1 MAQRRPEQ
9 IAAFCIRARVI
20 VLAVIGVLTLFFLF
34 WATKARIHTEFD
46 DLMPLSHPYV
56 KVNQEFKESFGGS
69 NMVSIM
75 LEVKQGDIFHPEI
88 LHMIKDIQS
97 DLQMV
102 SGVNEFQII
111 SLASKKLRDIK
122 SGTDGIERVPLM
134 WPDVPKTQEETQ
146 ALKEMVL
153 SNRLVYGTYVSL
165 DLKSALIT
173 VDFIERQMQFDK
185 VFKEINEILAK
196 YKNGKVELSVVG
208 EPILQG
214 LIRSFLPQTIKIFLL
229 SIGFLGFLLF
239 IFFMRNFRGTF
250 VPLLAAVVSA
260 IWALGIASL
269 LGLNFDP
276 LGVVIAFLI
285 TARVISHSV
294 QSINRFDM
302 LIKDGVETPKAAAQA
317 SLGELFTPGILSVVT
332 DAGGILVVT
341 LAAIPMLQKVAT
353 IGAIWVSCISVTGV
367 ILTPVLMSYVRHPNR
382 YVHSLD
388 LNPFF
393 YRLLTGIARLSVSRF
408 RYVLFGSS
416 LLILLVCG
424 YYGTRITIGDANP
437 GSPLLWQDSDYNVAV
452 SEINSRFLGTD
463 RMFVVFR
470 GKEADALKE
479 PDVLRTMVKFQR
491 YIERQ
496 PEIGGTLSIA
506 DVIPVVK
513 RVLHEDNPRYEEVG
527 SDKPMNGE
535 LFFMFLTG
543 TEPGDLE
550 RFCDVKYTNASVTL
564 FFRDHKGTTIRTAI
578 ASIKEFMK
586 NEKMDFA
593 QIELC
598 GGLIGVLGSVNE
610 IIFSG
615 QVESIALALMVV
627 LITAAIAYR
636 SGSAGIYFM
645 LPVLL
650 SNAIT
655 FAFMAWSNIGLN
667 VNSLPVAA
675 LGIGLGVDYAIYMVD
690 SLKEEYSC
698 HGDMEKAIIH
708 ALNNAGRGVL
718 VTAVPLVACT
728 AIWYMFSSLRFQA
741 EMAILIAIWMG
752 VSALSALL
760 VMPATIVIMKPRFV
774 IGNVDHCMVHPELI
788 ADGKAA

>member
-1 MAQRRPEQ
+1 MTQRIPERV
-9 IAAFCIRARVI
+9 AAFCIRARFL
-20 VLAVIGVLTLFFLF
+20 VLVVIGLLTLFFLF
-34 WATKARIHTEFD
+34 CATKARIHTEFD
-46 DLMPLSHPYV
+46 DLMPLEHPYIQV
-56 KVNQEFKESFGGS
+56 HQEFKGSFGGS

-75 LEVKQGDIFHPEI
+75 LKVRDGDIFQTPVLE
-88 LHMIKDIQS
+88 MIKRLQD
-97 DLQMV
+97 DLLMV

-122 SGTDGIERVPLM
+122 AGTEGIERLPLM
-134 WPDVPKTQEETQ
+134 WPAVPETPEAIQE
-146 ALKEMVL
+146 LKERVL
-153 SNRLVYGTYVSL
+153 SNRLVYGTYVSM

-185 VFKEINEILAK
+185 VYKEINEILARYDDPSIK
-196 YKNGKVELSVVG
+196 ISVVG

-214 LIRSFLPQTIKIFLL
+214 LIRSYLPQTLNIFLA
-229 SIGFLGFLLF
+229 SIGFLGLLLF
-239 IFFMRNFRGTF
+239 VFFMRSYRGTII
-250 VPLLAAVVSA
+250 PLFAAAVSA
-260 IWALGIASL
+260 VWALGIASL

-294 QSINRFDM
+294 QSVNRFDQ
-302 LIKDGVETPKAAAQA
+302 LIRSGVNSSKAAAQG
-317 SLGELFTPGILSVVT
+317 SLGELFTPGILSVIT
-332 DAGGILVVT
+332 DSGGILVVT
-341 LAAIPMLQKVAT
+341 LADIPMLQKVAT
-353 IGAIWVSCISVTGV
+353 IGAIWVACISVTGV
-367 ILTPVLMSYVRHPNR
+367 ILTPVLLSFVRHPAR
-382 YVHSLD
+382 YAHSFD
-388 LNPFF
+388 ISPFIT
-393 YRLLTGIARLSVSRF
+393 RILTSIARLAVSRF
-408 RYVLFGSS
+408 RYVLFGGA
-416 LLILLVCG
+416 LVILVVCG
-424 YYGTRITIGDANP
+424 YFGAGITIGDANP
-437 GSPLLWQDSDYNVAV
+437 GSPLLWQDSDYNIAI

-463 RMFVVFR
+463 RMFAVFR
-470 GKEADALKE
+470 GNEADALKD
-479 PDVLRTMVKFQR
+479 PDVLRNMVKFQR

-513 RVLHEDNPRYEEVG
+513 RVLCEGNPRFEEVG
-527 SDKPMNGE
+527 TDKLMNGE

-550 RFCDVKYTNASVTL
+550 RLCDIKYTNASVTM
-564 FFRDHKGTTIRTAI
+564 FFRDHKGSTMRTAI

-586 NEKMDFA
+586 NEKIDSA
-593 QIELC
+593 HIELC
-598 GGLIGVLGSVNE
+598 GGLIGVFSAVNE

-615 QVESIALALMVV
+615 QIESIALALLVV
-627 LITAAIAYR
+627 LITSAIAYR

-655 FAFMAWSNIGLN
+655 FAFMAWRDIGLN

-698 HGDMEKAIIH
+698 HGDMEKAIVH
-708 ALNNAGRGVL
+708 ALNNAGRGVIL
-718 VTAVPLVACT
+718 TAMPLVACT
-728 AIWYMFSSLRFQA
+728 AVWYMFSSLRFQA
-741 EMAILIAIWMG
+741 EMAILIAIWMS

-760 VMPATIVIMKPRFV
+760 VMPATIAIIRPRFV
-774 IGNVDHCMVHPELI
+774 VGDADTCIVHPELT
-788 ADGKAA
+788 AVN

>member
-1 MAQRRPEQ
+1 MTQRIPER
-9 IAAFCIRARVI
+9 IAAFCIRARVM
-20 VLAVIGVLTLFFLF
+20 VLVVIGLLTLFFLLC
-34 WATKARIHTEFD
+34 ATKARITTEFD

-75 LEVKQGDIFHPEI
+75 LEVKQGDIFRPEI
-88 LHMIKDIQS
+88 LSMIKKIQN
-97 DLQMV
+97 DLLMV

-122 SGTDGIERVPLM
+122 SGTDGIQRVPLM
-134 WPDVPKTQEETQ
+134 WPNVPENAEEIQ
-146 ALKEMVL
+146 KLKEMAL

-173 VDFIERQMQFDK
+173 VDFIERQMNFDK
-185 VFKEINEILAK
+185 VYKEINEILAK
-196 YKNGKVELSVVG
+196 YKNGDVNISVVG

-214 LIRSFLPQTIKIFLL
+214 LIRSYLPQTIEIFLM
-229 SIGFLGFLLF
+229 SIGFLALLLF
-239 IFFMRNFRGTF
+239 VFFMRNYRGTF
-250 VPLLAAVVSA
+250 IPLFAAIVSG

-302 LIKDGVETPKAAAQA
+302 LVVCDGVETSKAAAQA

-341 LAAIPMLQKVAT
+341 LAAIPMLQKVAV
-353 IGAIWVSCISVTGV
+353 IGAIWVSCITVTGV
-367 ILTPVLMSYVRHPNR
+367 ILTPVLMSFVRHPDR
-382 YVHSLD
+382 YAHRLNI
-388 LNPFF
+388 NPFLG
-393 YRLLTGIARLSVSRF
+393 RLLTGIARLAISRF
-408 RYVLFGSS
+408 RYVLFGGA
-416 LLILLVCG
+416 LVILLVCG
-424 YYGTRITIGDANP
+424 YFGAGITIGDANP
-437 GSPLLWQDSDYNVAV
+437 GSPLLWQNSDYNIAV

-470 GKEADALKE
+470 GNEPDALKE
-479 PDVLRTMVKFQR
+479 PEVLNNMVKFQR

-513 RVLHEDNPRYEEVG
+513 RVLYEDNPRFEEVG
-527 SDKPMNGE
+527 TDKLINGE

-543 TEPGDLE
+543 TEPGDLD
-550 RFCDVKYTNASVTL
+550 RLCDIKYTNASVTM

-598 GGLIGVLGSVNE
+598 GSLIGVLAAVNE

-615 QVESIALALMVV
+615 QVESIALALLVV
-627 LITAAIAYR
+627 LIASAIAYR

-645 LPVLL
+645 FPVLL
-650 SNAIT
+650 SNAVT
-655 FAFMAWSNIGLN
+655 FAFMAWRNIGLN

-675 LGIGLGVDYAIYMVD
+675 LGIGLGVDYAIYVVD

-698 HGDMEKAIIH
+698 HGNMEKAIIH

-718 VTAVPLVACT
+718 VTATPLVACT
-728 AIWYMFSSLRFQA
+728 AVWYMFSSLRFQA
-741 EMAILIAIWMG
+741 EMAILIAIWMS

-760 VMPATIVIMKPRFV
+760 VMPATIAIIRPRFV
-774 IGNVDHCMVHPELI
+774 VGDADTCIVHPELT
-788 ADGKAA
+788 AVN